1 MRSHGIA
8 RSSPIEALDGDG
20 GDSLVQSESLYIARY
35 PRIQLFI
42 I

>member
-8 RSSPIEALDGDG
+8 RSSPIEALDNDG
-20 GDSLVQSESLYIARY
+20 GDSLFESESLYIARY

>member
-1 MRSHGIA
+1 MRSYGIA
-8 RSSPIEALDGDG
+8 RLWPIEALDNDG
-20 GDSLVQSESLYIARY
+20 GDSLVESESLHIAGY